1 MDEQKL
7 TEAELRFKVLELALK
22 YQDIFKIKQTVG
34 GSDHAAVINAAE
46 HLARFVFQHPA

>member
-1 MDEQKL
+1 
-7 TEAELRFKVLELALK
+7 
-22 YQDIFKIKQTVG
+22 VG